1 MGGPGPTP
9 LDKNREWRVLY
20 AEDLPVGR
28 VFQLGTWAL
37 RIEDIKAFARAWD
50 PLPFHLDDEAAVS
63 GPFGGIIASGLH
75 TQAIAIRLG
84 AESFTGRLAF
94 IAARELRSMR
104 LLKPAR
110 PGETLTGTIEIEE
123 QRLRDDGRAVIVY
136 RSELLDATGDVVLR
150 LILDV
155 LVHRR
160 PRAGET
166 DAPHNS

>member
-1 MGGPGPTP
+1 
-9 LDKNREWRVLY
+9 VLF

-28 VFQLGTWAL
+28 VFQLGTWTV
-37 RIEDIKAFARAWD
+37 RIEDIKEFARAWD
-50 PLPFHLDDEAAVS
+50 PLPFHLDDEAAAA

-75 TQAIAIRLG
+75 TQAILIRLG
-84 AESFTGRLAF
+84 VESFTGQLAF

-104 LLKPAR
+104 LLKPVR

-123 QRLRDDGRAVIVY
+123 QKLRDDGRAVIVY
-136 RSELLDATGDVVLR
+136 RSELLDATDDVVLR

-160 PRAGET
+160 PAI
-166 DAPHNS
+166 A